1 MIDCGVSL
9 RSITSKVGYDALK
22 SLGALFITHEHTDHI
37 QGIPT
42 LLRRIP
48 HLPVYIHEASW
59 RAKRAHFAGANR
71 HSLRPGSVVQVGAL
85 QVLPFETHHDAM
97 SSHGFFISDEDTGLN
112 LCYIADTGHI
122 CDDIKEFITR
132 ADILFIE
139 CDYDEELLKS
149 YQGYSPVLKER
160 ISGHHGHL
168 SNQQAL
174 DLLEEIGIERFQ
186 RVIFAHLSPRT
197 NSPEVLMDAVYRRFG
212 SIERFEVAGEIF
224 IPRILSLTI

>member
-9 RSITSKVGYDALK
+9 RAITSKVGYDALK

-37 QGIPT
+37 QGIPI

-48 HLPVYIHEASW
+48 DLPVYVHEESW
-59 RAKRAHFAGANR
+59 RAKRSHFAGANR
-71 HSLRPGSVVQVGAL
+71 RPLKPGSVVSVGSL
-85 QVLPFETHHDAM
+85 QVAPFETHHDAM
-97 SSHGFFISDEDTGLN
+97 SSHGFFITDEQSGLN

-122 CDDIKEFITR
+122 CDEIKEHVAK

-139 CDYDEELLKS
+139 CDYDEQLLHTYS
-149 YQGYSPVLKER
+149 GYSPLLKER

-174 DLLEEIGIERFQ
+174 DLLEEIGVERFQ

-197 NSPEVLMDAVYRRFG
+197 NSPDVLMKAVYKRFG
-212 SIERFEVAGEIF
+212 VSDRFEVAGEIN
-224 IPRILSLTI
+224 IRRTQLPHL